1 MGPRGLNRERERP
14 GGNSEREIEKGEQ
27 KITPKAEGERGEPKG
42 QGGEENEGKLQREK
56 RNREKKGM
64 ERGKRTEA
72 RTKEGNKRPGA
83 GPACGRFLPG
93 DINRPL
99 SGWMG
104 L

>member
-1 MGPRGLNRERERP
+1 MESQRDREGKRTKGSYRER
-14 GGNSEREIEKGEQ
+14 RETE
-27 KITPKAEGERGEPKG
+27 
-42 QGGEENEGKLQREK
+42 
-56 RNREKKGM
+56 REKKGM